1 MTDTRQHQEP
11 IKHAEEHAQAA
22 ITDALQAAELLQN
35 AQLQADPKLI
45 ISSQARLKQVKHDI
59 EQAQNQL
66 KEVNAG
72 HKYDAQLVQVTES
85 LQQAENDTE
94 IAIDNSHMPHQRVD

>member
-1 MTDTRQHQEP
+1 MTETQQHQEP

-22 ITDALQAAELLQN
+22 ITDALQATELLLN

-45 ISSQARLKQVKHDI
+45 VSAQARLRKVQLDI
-59 EQAQNQL
+59 KEAQNQL
-66 KEVNAG
+66 KGVNTA

-85 LQQAENDTE
+85 LDQAEADIE
-94 IAIDNSHMPHQRVD
+94 IAIDNSHMPQQVIL